1 MKNECFP
8 PATRLSGWVLNRIH
22 DRANDIA
29 TELLIFLTHDWSSVD
44 FQQPCTAR
52 AANRVLTQQA
62 GGNSLP
68 YVVFASRHCGNSACS
83 GVRVGCTHK
92 PSDHHLQSV
101 QAYSQHPTSRTLSC
115 QIWAFADGVHTV
127 CTVARSC
134 TPILARQVFDRAAG
148 RAVWIRGARV
158 DHRYPRGIAVLPLCK
173 FVGAAG
179 RGDLRDLVNNVFAPH
194 VRANGHLGRCT
205 MGVKPSAAR
214 IGRPRPGFSLAD
226 HQVESQVKFSPI
238 IPAPANVYASQRH
251 TETH

>member
-83 GVRVGCTHK
+83 GVHVGCTHK
-92 PSDHHLQSV
+92 PSDRHLQSV

-134 TPILARQVFDRAAG
+134 TQSLRVRSSTGRRDEQYGYGAHVSIIATHAASQCSHSANLWGPRVVVICATLSTMSSPHTCALTAILV
-148 RAVWIRGARV
+148 
-158 DHRYPRGIAVLPLCK
+158 
-173 FVGAAG
+173 
-179 RGDLRDLVNNVFAPH
+179 
-194 VRANGHLGRCT
+194 
-205 MGVKPSAAR
+205 AAR
-214 IGRPRPGFSLAD
+214 WA
-226 HQVESQVKFSPI
+226 
-238 IPAPANVYASQRH
+238 
-251 TETH
+251 